1 MGKSTSRNYHVGGI
15 CFSVEL
21 CSPYSFMEYSLSV
34 KERISRSATGEPS
47 DAVPVRA
54 GDHVPARTLITTKD
68 ELTPGSDKWSF
79 DMSQYE
85 PFYVENPSSVDFHL
99 KVTAPVPDPGSDG
112 LEMLINVNDNE
123 PNFTIYSDGPD
134 SVFRFCGFDGSVVA
148 VLHLS
153 ADSSEAVFQ
162 PVMRDG
168 KVLSSSALYYY
179 LTTSLM
185 LVFTYQ
191 AALHDTLL
199 VHSSVVCH
207 DGEANMFLGKSGTGK
222 STHSRLWLDNIPDT
236 ELLND
241 DNPVLAFRDGSLFVF
256 GSPWSGKTPCY
267 RNVSRKVRA
276 IVMLEQAPVNQIVQV
291 QGLSAYSFLFS
302 SVSSVRWNRKIMDH
316 ITSTLSNIAMSVPCY
331 KMGCLPDADAALTC
345 CRTIER

>member
-134 SVFRFCGFDGSVVA
+134 SVFRFCGYDGSVVA
-148 VLHLS
+148 VLNLS

-168 KVLSSSALYYY
+168 KVLSSSALYYF

-222 STHSRLWLDNIPDT
+222 STHSSLWLKHVPGS

-241 DNPVLAFRDGSLFVF
+241 DNPVVRVWPDGRIICY

-267 RNVSRKVRA
+267 KNDEAPAGAFVRIRRCA
-276 IVMLEQAPVNQIVQV
+276 ENKIERLDIFNSYASLYSSSSGFKADRTMAE
-291 QGLSAYSFLFS
+291 GL
-302 SVSSVRWNRKIMDH
+302 H
-316 ITSTLSNIAMSVPCY
+316 STFEAVAMNVPCY
-331 KMGCLPDADAALTC
+331 VLDCRPDEEAAKVCSEAVL
-345 CRTIER
+345 